1 MAGLR
6 TFSRYGFQTLQ
17 ILPGLFLFERI
28 HIHLLKQTVL
38 CRTHDLKLNIAALC
52 SLLKLQSNEVP
63 MSLQAIWPQTLA
75 RLSCL
80 FKDLMEKQNGMLAN
94 HPLVYMFKLT
104 RNVEISECEEEE
116 EIEGNISEEET
127 EGEEDDEEDNEEDED
142 EEENDNNEEEI
153 DEHEAG
159 KSI

>member
-6 TFSRYGFQTLQ
+6 TFSRCGFQTLQ
-17 ILPGLFLFERI
+17 ILQGLFLFERI
-28 HIHLLKQTVL
+28 RIHLLKQTVL

-116 EIEGNISEEET
+116 VEGNISEEET
-127 EGEEDDEEDNEEDED
+127 EGEEDNEEDED